1 MSLDSC
7 KTYPRTA
14 PHLLSTTRAPE
25 LCLHPSAFPPRM
37 SHHKSLSG
45 KHWLFW
51 HEPGR
56 KRGVISFVFP
66 QEKKKEKVSE
76 NKYFCECGAATRKI
90 WVHWERNKDDGFAS
104 WRVRMLVCALCKSL
118 SAEFLAATVG
128 ALFLFMASFGSSIVY
143 LNRACGIVSSVCYSV
158 LLFAGSLSVCCV
170 CKGCRQSTC
179 WRERPNPAGSIG
191 LQGTTWDCR

>member
-14 PHLLSTTRAPE
+14 PHLLSTTRALE

-37 SHHKSLSG
+37 SRHKSLSG

-66 QEKKKEKVSE
+66 QEKKKKERKKEKKSAKINIFASMVQPRE
-76 NKYFCECGAATRKI
+76 KI
-90 WVHWERNKDDGFAS
+90 WAHWGRNKDDGFAS
-104 WRVRMLVCALCKSL
+104 WHVRMLVCLVLRVCAFGLCRVL
-118 SAEFLAATVG
+118 QLLHCFFCLF
-128 ALFLFMASFGSSIVY
+128 FLF
-143 LNRACGIVSSVCYSV
+143 VCAWFSELYM
-158 LLFAGSLSVCCV
+158 
-170 CKGCRQSTC
+170 
-179 WRERPNPAGSIG
+179 
-191 LQGTTWDCR
+191 

>member
-14 PHLLSTTRAPE
+14 PHLLSTTRALE

-37 SHHKSLSG
+37 SRHKSLSG

-66 QEKKKEKVSE
+66 QEKKS
-76 NKYFCECGAATRKI
+76 AKI
-90 WVHWERNKDDGFAS
+90 NIFAS
-104 WRVRMLVCALCKSL
+104 MVQPQEKYEHIGEEIKMMDLLADVSSMLLCVCVCVCVWAPQ
-118 SAEFLAATVG
+118 
-128 ALFLFMASFGSSIVY
+128 SFG
-143 LNRACGIVSSVCYSV
+143 CYSQCIV
-158 LLFAGSLSVCCV
+158 FIRVHVVFELYI
-170 CKGCRQSTC
+170 Q
-179 WRERPNPAGSIG
+179 NSII
-191 LQGTTWDCR
+191 CM

>member
-14 PHLLSTTRAPE
+14 PHLLSTTRALE

-37 SHHKSLSG
+37 SRHKSLSG

-66 QEKKKEKVSE
+66 QEKKSAKINIFVSMVQPQEKYEHIGEEIKMMDLLADVS
-76 NKYFCECGAATRKI
+76 
-90 WVHWERNKDDGFAS
+90 S
-104 WRVRMLVCALCKSL
+104 MLVCACVF
-118 SAEFLAATVG
+118 ERRRVLAATVS
-128 ALFLFMASFGSSIVY
+128 ALFSFVCMSFLNCTSRIV
-143 LNRACGIVSSVCYSV
+143 
-158 LLFAGSLSVCCV
+158 LSVCNCAPLFAMSLLYVCV
-170 CKGCRQSTC
+170 CKKRQKDCLLKRATKA
-179 WRERPNPAGSIG
+179 AGTVR
-191 LQGTTWDCR
+191 LQGTTWDCRQRDW